1 MMRDRRR
8 IEPRI
13 VAAAAITVLALGA
26 LAVSTFVGGD
36 GGVDKR
42 ARPSGQS
49 SGAVSTTTG
58 KAGASTTSTSGVAVT
73 VSAPPPTV
81 KLNPAWPT
89 KSVSRYSESDTGA
102 TPP

>member
-36 GGVDKR
+36 GGVDKSSR
-42 ARPSGQS
+42 SSGQS
-49 SGAVSTTTG
+49 SGDVSTTTG
-58 KAGASTTSTSGVAVT
+58 KAGASSTSGVAVT